1 MTTYIELGGS
11 GGAGAGS
18 GQFYGDPVATFAS
31 LPASGALGETRL
43 VLDTQNFYHWTGA
56 DWQIVNTEVATVART
71 TTDSIAL
78 TTPGDVLTADLRL
91 SADAASASNFKATTT
106 IKTGANPGLHV
117 EIPEAATAQ
126 TGVLTSTDWNTFN
139 DKEPAVTATTAA
151 DYYRGD
157 KTFQTLNM
165 AAIGID
171 ATDTAPGAANVL
183 GIVIGPYQTLTTTGV
198 GVTGV
203 WGSVT
208 SVSIPAGYWMITGV
222 MHYEANGATLTTSVK
237 AGFTDSPV
245 ATGIDP
251 LEYTELPFISSGSGE
266 QFRITIPTLFIGLS
280 TPTTIYLN
288 TNFTYFGGTPRH
300 GGQFR
305 AVRLK

>member
-1 MTTYIELGGS
+1 MTTYIELGG
-11 GGAGAGS
+11 GGGGS
-18 GQFYGDPVATFAS
+18 SSPQFYGDPVATFAS

-43 VLDTQNFYHWTGA
+43 VLDTQNFYHWTGV

-71 TTDSIAL
+71 STDSISL
-78 TTPGDVLTADLRL
+78 TTPGDVLTADLNL
-91 SADAASASNFKATTT
+91 SGDAATAGNFKATTT
-106 IKTGANPGLHV
+106 VKSGGSPGLHV
-117 EIPEAATAQ
+117 EIPEAETAQ

-139 DKEPAVTATTAA
+139 NKEPAISATTSA

-157 KTFQTLNM
+157 KTFQPLNM
-165 AAIGID
+165 PAIGIIESD
-171 ATDTAPGAANVL
+171 LAPSSASVL
-183 GIVIGPYQTLTTTGV
+183 GIVIGPYTNLTTTGV

-203 WGSVT
+203 WGNVT

-222 MHYEANGATLTTSVK
+222 LHYEDNGATLTTSVK
-237 AGFTDSPV
+237 AGFTTSPV

-251 LEYTELPFISSGSGE
+251 LEYTEIPFLSNGSGE
-266 QFRITIPTLFIGLS
+266 QYRITIPTLFIGFNS
-280 TPTTIYLN
+280 ATTVYLN